1 MRKKESMEDVINIV
15 FANRKEYDK
24 NRYISRDRY
33 EIELKRAIERF
44 RYVFITGESGSGKTW
59 LAEFYM
65 SSVRG
70 KNNYINLAEVGLAG
84 SLILYLKK
92 LMPEIKTEETT
103 SLGADASIP
112 LISGSG
118 EVTSTYEI
126 NNDFLWEFI
135 KTNRNHIIILD
146 NFESIIR
153 NEQILNDISCL
164 ITLADDPRMI
174 DYNPKFLI
182 IGTIRDVVKYFQTM
196 PNYQTIAN
204 RVRTVGVNGFNDS
217 ETVEYVKKGMTKC
230 GFSSNNMTELAL
242 EIHNIT
248 GGLPQAVNELC
259 YDIAITH
266 FDEGKSEIVPSSQ
279 TVYQAKVKW
288 IAGEMVAEYTVIYG
302 YFIENIKKD
311 PLLNYI
317 LYSLSEFKMREF
329 SVSEMRSK
337 AEVII
342 ADIKKSLKVSKV
354 REYLDILSDE
364 QNNKNILI
372 KTNADGYKIKSYK
385 TFACIS
391 IVLDLDVEKNQVT
404 CVESI
409 I

>member
-92 LMPEIKTEETT
+92 LMPEIKSEETT

-135 KTNRNHIIILD
+135 KTNRNHIIILY
-146 NFESIIR
+146 SKM
-153 NEQILNDISCL
+153 QSL
-164 ITLADDPRMI
+164 
-174 DYNPKFLI
+174 
-182 IGTIRDVVKYFQTM
+182 TIV
-196 PNYQTIAN
+196 
-204 RVRTVGVNGFNDS
+204 
-217 ETVEYVKKGMTKC
+217 
-230 GFSSNNMTELAL
+230 
-242 EIHNIT
+242 
-248 GGLPQAVNELC
+248 
-259 YDIAITH
+259 
-266 FDEGKSEIVPSSQ
+266 
-279 TVYQAKVKW
+279 
-288 IAGEMVAEYTVIYG
+288 
-302 YFIENIKKD
+302 
-311 PLLNYI
+311 
-317 LYSLSEFKMREF
+317 
-329 SVSEMRSK
+329 
-337 AEVII
+337 
-342 ADIKKSLKVSKV
+342 
-354 REYLDILSDE
+354 
-364 QNNKNILI
+364 
-372 KTNADGYKIKSYK
+372 
-385 TFACIS
+385 
-391 IVLDLDVEKNQVT
+391 
-404 CVESI
+404 
-409 I
+409 